1 MRDLD
6 RSAFE
11 TYDIPEE
18 LLMENAGLAVYR
30 VLERELGI
38 AGKTFVV
45 CCGVGNNGGD
55 GLVIARQLHANG
67 ASVKVSV
74 LGDTSKFRGA
84 AQLNLQIVS
93 RLPVAL
99 TIAPALPALQQDMA
113 QCDVIVDA
121 LFGTG
126 LSRQVEGLYREVI
139 EQINA
144 SGKPVLSVD
153 IPSGVHG
160 ETGQVMGTAVRAQ
173 YTVTFGLPK
182 PGNLLFPGAHLMSSR
197 HVYGGDLQTGH
208 QPPPASAPA
217 E

>member
-1 MRDLD
+1 MKVSRVAEMRDVD
-6 RSAFE
+6 RSALE
-11 TYDIPEE
+11 TYGIPEE

-67 ASVKVSV
+67 AVVKVHV
-74 LGDTSKFRGA
+74 LGDASKFRDA
-84 AQLNLQIVS
+84 AQVNLHIVS

-99 TIAPALPALQQDMA
+99 TIESALPALQQDMA

-173 YTVTFGLPK
+173 
-182 PGNLLFPGAHLMSSR
+182 
-197 HVYGGDLQTGH
+197 
-208 QPPPASAPA
+208 
-217 E
+217 